1 MGMIRRFGKDKTW
14 TGNDH
19 GVLKLLFADSFIDTL
34 SVDGMSKL
42 AENYTGKKRFEGR
55 LKEHKVLRWA
65 ESKNIP
71 FEDMLVD
78 FLELKL
84 ITPEIV
90 DNSVKI
96 KNYEDTIFVE
106 RWIKEQTEGQ
116 AV

>member
-1 MGMIRRFGKDKTW
+1 MGMNRRFGTDKTW

-19 GVLKLLFADSFIDTL
+19 GVLKLLFTDCIIDTL
-34 SVDGMSKL
+34 SVDDMSEL
-42 AENYTGKKRFEGR
+42 AEKYTGKTRFEGR
-55 LKEHKVLRWA
+55 LKEHKVLRWV
-65 ESKNIP
+65 ESNNIP

-116 AV
+116 AI

>member
-1 MGMIRRFGKDKTW
+1 MGMISRFGKDKTW

-55 LKEHKVLRWA
+55 LKEHKVLRWV

-96 KNYEDTIFVE
+96 KNYEDAIAVDEF
-106 RWIKEQTEGQ
+106 IKSMETEK
-116 AV
+116 AL